1 MAVPESHPGAHPDG
15 DLGLRAALREGLQAE
30 LAQIDPTAG
39 LDRLHARLRAD
50 AAHAPVRVASD
61 WRSALRGWFTRW
73 PTALA
78 SVVIVL
84 QAGLLGWQAQTVRPV
99 DATAW
104 RGMGTPGD
112 NKVHHTV
119 LAVRFAPQATVQSL
133 GGLLV
138 QLQATVLS
146 GPDEDGIWRLTV
158 PTVQH
163 KAALSVLRAHPSVL
177 DAVAR

>member
-1 MAVPESHPGAHPDG
+1 MAAPESHLDNDPD
-15 DLGLRAALREGLQAE
+15 LRAALREGLQAE
-30 LAQIDPTAG
+30 LAQIDPEAG

-50 AAHAPVRVASD
+50 TGHAPVRVTTD

-99 DATAW
+99 DETAG
-104 RGMGTPGD
+104 RGIVTPGD
-112 NKVHHTV
+112 NKLPHTV

-146 GPDEDGIWRLTV
+146 GPDEDGIWRLSV

-163 KAALSVLRAHPSVL
+163 KAALSALRAHPSVL
-177 DAVAR
+177 DAAAL

>member
-1 MAVPESHPGAHPDG
+1 MAVPESHPDN

-30 LAQIDPTAG
+30 LAQIDPEAG

-50 AAHAPVRVASD
+50 AAHAPVRVATD

-78 SVVIVL
+78 SLVIVL
-84 QAGLLGWQAQTVRPV
+84 QAGLLGWQTVRPV
-99 DATAW
+99 DETAW
-104 RGMGTPGD
+104 RGIVTPGD
-112 NKVHHTV
+112 NKVPHTV

-146 GPDEDGIWRLTV
+146 GPDEDGIWRFSV

-163 KAALSVLRAHPSVL
+163 KAALSALRAHPTVL
-177 DAVAR
+177 DATAR